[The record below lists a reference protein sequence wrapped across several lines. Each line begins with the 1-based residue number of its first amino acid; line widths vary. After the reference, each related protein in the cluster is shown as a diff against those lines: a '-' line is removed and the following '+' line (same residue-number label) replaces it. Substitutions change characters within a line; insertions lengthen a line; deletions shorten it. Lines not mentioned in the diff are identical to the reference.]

1 MSIYKKLSEFQKE
14 VQIVPF
20 DSENKHFKNKY
31 ASLASVIKT
40 VSPILHKVGLCHY
53 QIVTE
58 SGLITI
64 VVDTET
70 GDKIESITRLPVAET
85 SGAQQV
91 GAALTYMR
99 RYALCA
105 ILGIVGDEDDDGN
118 AAQTAKPEPKKEPG
132 LSEKI
137 AAIPAVVANTKTP
150 EKLNENW
157 VKVAGLPLSLEQRK
171 GIFAIFNTKA
181 AELGVKWN
189 ESAGNFL

>member
-53 QIVTE
+53 QIVTG
-58 SGLITI
+58 SDLITI

-85 SGAQQV
+85 AGAQQV

-99 RYALCA
+99 RYALCT

-137 AAIPAVVANTKTP
+137 AVIPAVVANTKTP